1 MRLTNWVGK
10 ALSSIR
16 ASGVAGSFWGRI
28 HEPFAGAWQ
37 RNLEVDPRESLLA
50 FSAVFSCV
58 TGIASDIAKL
68 RPKLMVKVDG
78 IWEES
83 SNSTYSA
90 VLKKPNH
97 YQTRLKFLEQWIT
110 SKLLHGNAYIL
121 KVRDPSG
128 IVIRLYVLDPSRV
141 TPMVSDSGDIFYSI
155 NRDNLSMT
163 EEVILP
169 ASEIIHDMMVSL
181 FHPLVGVSPIYAC
194 GRSASV
200 GNSIQINSQFLFKNK
215 SQPGGVLTAPGK
227 ISDEA
232 ARRLKEHWDNN
243 YSGQNSGKV
252 AVLGDGLKF
261 EQMIMSAADAQL
273 IEQLKWSVED
283 VARAFRYP
291 MFKLG
296 AGTTPIS
303 NNVEMLGLE
312 YYSGCLQPLVE
323 AFELCM
329 DEGLGLPENMGVEL
343 DLDGLMRMDTTSLYA
358 SVSAGIAGG
367 WMSPNEARAKV
378 NLKPVDGG
386 DSPFLQQQ
394 NYAIE
399 DLAKLRSLEFEAM
412 ENPPAPVA
420 PVAPEAPDTEDDDD
434 EPDEKEITRALIERI
449 KKGLAA

>member
-1 MRLTNWVGK
+1 MKLTNWVGK

-68 RPKLMVKVDG
+68 RPKLMMKVDG

-121 KVRDPSG
+121 KVRDPQG

-296 AGTTPIS
+296 AGGTPIS

-378 NLKPVDGG
+378 NLRPVDGG

-412 ENPPAPVA
+412 ENPPEP
-420 PVAPEAPDTEDDDD
+420 PPPPMIEAPDTEDDD
-434 EPDEKEITRALIERI
+434 EPDEEEVTRALIERI

>member
-434 EPDEKEITRALIERI
+434 EPDEEEITRALIERI